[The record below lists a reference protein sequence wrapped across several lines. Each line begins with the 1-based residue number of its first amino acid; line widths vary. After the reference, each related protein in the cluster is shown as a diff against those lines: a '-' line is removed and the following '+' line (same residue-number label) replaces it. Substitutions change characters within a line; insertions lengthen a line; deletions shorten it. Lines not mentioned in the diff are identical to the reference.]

1 MNKKIFYIIA
11 IILIIILI
19 AAIAYLFYAKKLS
32 LTNLHPQ
39 QLGNLIMNKNQPA
52 KEVKKISFNG
62 NEQQPIEKKIA
73 TATPAEM
80 TKDEVARAAT
90 SFAERFG
97 TYSNQANYRNITEA
111 KIFMTARMQT
121 WADSYLTQLRAASS
135 TANIYYGITTRAV
148 AKEIKDFDPAGGSAE
163 ILVHTRR
170 QEANGSMNNIGKTFS
185 QDITIKLIKSANTWL
200 IDSAV
205 WEK

>member
-32 LTNLHPQ
+32 LTNLQPK
-39 QLGNLIMNKNQPA
+39 QLGNLIMNKTQPA
-52 KEVKKISFNG
+52 KEIKKISFE
-62 NEQQPIEKKIA
+62 NEQQPVEKKVA
-73 TATPAEM
+73 TTTPAEM

-111 KIFMTARMQT
+111 KIFMTARMQN
-121 WADSYLTQLRAASS
+121 WADSYLAQLRAASS
-135 TANIYYGITTRAV
+135 TASVYYGITTRAV
-148 AKEIKDFDPAGGSAE
+148 SKELNDFDPEGGSAI

-170 QEANGSMNNIGKTFS
+170 QEANGSMDNFGKSFN

-200 IDSAV
+200 VDSAV
-205 WEK
+205 WGK

>member
-19 AAIAYLFYAKKLS
+19 AAIAYLFYAKKIS
-32 LTNLHPQ
+32 LTNLQPK
-39 QLGNLIMNKNQPA
+39 QLGNLIMNKTQPA
-52 KEVKKISFNG
+52 KEIKKISFE
-62 NEQQPIEKKIA
+62 NEQQPVEKKVA
-73 TATPAEM
+73 TTTPAEM

-97 TYSNQANYRNITEA
+97 TYSNQANFRNITEA
-111 KIFMTARMQT
+111 KIFMTARMQN
-121 WADSYLTQLRAASS
+121 WADGYLAQLRAASS
-135 TANIYYGITTRAV
+135 TASVYYGITTRAV
-148 AKEIKDFDPAGGSAE
+148 SKELNDFDPEGGSAI

-170 QEANGSMNNIGKTFS
+170 QEANGSMDNFGKSFN

-200 IDSAV
+200 VDSAV
-205 WEK
+205 WGK